1 MVRKL
6 LHTVVGAVAS
16 LLLLNS
22 ASLMAASCSA
32 KSGANTVPLLELYT
46 SEGCSSC
53 PPADKWLSNLKTDYA
68 KFTPLAFHV
77 DYWDYIGWKD
87 KFSKSAYSDRQRKI
101 AAFSGAGFVYTPQ
114 FVMNGRDFKGS
125 DLTRFNQYVEAHQKL
140 ASPVDLSLEVLP
152 HDSGALILKAKAG
165 ASKPFDDQKTDIFVA
180 IYQNKL
186 SNKINAGE
194 NNGRELKHDYVV
206 REFFG
211 AYQLN
216 NLNVFAKNFKLDPIW
231 QGRDAG
237 AVIFMQDASNGKI
250 LQSLALPFCKS

>member
-1 MVRKL
+1 MQFKL
-6 LHTVVGAVAS
+6 ALTSALTCFS
-16 LLLLNS
+16 LLNGY
-22 ASLMAASCSA
+22 ANAAECTA
-32 KSGANTVPLLELYT
+32 KSGAKTVPLLELYT

-53 PPADKWLSNLKTDYA
+53 PPADKWLSNLTTDYS

-87 KFSKSAYSDRQRKI
+87 KFSKASYSDRQRKI

-125 DLTRFNQYVEAHQKL
+125 DLSRFNDYVAANQKF
-140 ASPVDLSLEVLP
+140 
-152 HDSGALILKAKAG
+152 
-165 ASKPFDDQKTDIFVA
+165 ASKANLRLDALTQDNGEMIVKASANTTTLVDYKNTDIFVA

-194 NNGRELKHDYVV
+194 NNGRELAHDYVV

-211 AYQLN
+211 AYQMN
-216 NLNVFAKNFKLDPIW
+216 NLNQFSQRFKLDAVW
-231 QGRDAG
+231 QTRDAG
-237 AVIFMQDASNGKI
+237 AVIFMQDATNGKI
-250 LQSLALPFCKS
+250 LQSLALPFCNGLR